1 MFTERRLVEIGRAL
15 RNRGVTAAVSHEAR
29 LLARAAFRDASA
41 KVAVRIH
48 DAGAATF
55 AVVESLCTDDAIEAA
70 DVIGVCLTA
79 ERFDALASVVACI
92 VSDTSL
98 TDDEL
103 SVASDIACEIR
114 ATREACER
122 MVAMRLDEFRAL
134 VAGHEAPR
142 AVALADWHT
151 APCEWWA
158 DVFRAPSGVKNN
170 AATDVGGSP

>member
-48 DAGAATF
+48 DAGIATF
-55 AVVESLCTDDAIEAA
+55 AAVESLATDDAIEAA

-92 VSDTSL
+92 VIDASL

-103 SVASDIACEIR
+103 SFASDIASEVR
-114 ATREACER
+114 ATRDACER
-122 MVAMRLDEFRAL
+122 MAAMRLGEFRAL
-134 VAGHEAPR
+134 VAGHEAPDT
-142 AVALADWHT
+142 VALADWHT
-151 APCEWWA
+151 APCEWWI
-158 DVFRAPSGVKNN
+158 DVFRVSSR
-170 AATDVGGSP
+170 T

>member
-1 MFTERRLVEIGRAL
+1 MFTERVLVEMGRAL
-15 RNRGVTAAVSHEAR
+15 RNRGVPTQSSREAR
-29 LLARAAFRDASA
+29 ATARASFRDGSMKLAA
-41 KVAVRIH
+41 RVH

-103 SVASDIACEIR
+103 SFASDIAGEVR

-122 MVAMRLDEFRAL
+122 MTAMRLGEFRAL
-134 VAGHEAPR
+134 VAGHEAPD

-151 APCEWWA
+151 APCEWWV
-158 DVFRAPSGVKNN
+158 DVFRAPSR
-170 AATDVGGSP
+170 A